1 MPSDLFVIAGHN
13 VIGRPAGAS
22 RPGDGSGNMGQ
33 RVPASG
39 GMHPRYGASVM
50 PGRADRPLVFLDV
63 DGTLIPLRARPVRV
77 EGSVSGT
84 NAVAVS
90 CPGNP
95 LLDRIDPDDGRRLLA
110 LGCQLVW
117 ATTWMAEANEVISP
131 RLGLPD
137 LPTVVWPDVDENPQR
152 GLHWKTAFLTRW
164 AAGRPFVWLDDEITD
179 ADRRWVAAHHPVRA
193 LLHHVDPHLALTA
206 ADLSA
211 VRRWLDEH
219 DDDA

>member
-1 MPSDLFVIAGHN
+1 M
-13 VIGRPAGAS
+13 R
-22 RPGDGSGNMGQ
+22 Q

-39 GMHPRYGASVM
+39 GIHPRYGASVM

-63 DGTLIPLRARPVRV
+63 DGTLIPFSARPVRIA
-77 EGSVSGT
+77 GSASGT
-84 NAVAVS
+84 NAAALS
-90 CPGNP
+90 WPGNP
-95 LLDRIDPDDGRRLLA
+95 LLDRLDPDDGRRLLA

-137 LPTVVWPDVDENPQR
+137 LLVVVWPDDDDPDDDPRR

-193 LLHHVDPHLALTA
+193 LLHRVDPHLALTG

-211 VRRWLDEH
+211 VRRWLDEC
-219 DDDA
+219 DDAA